1 MILNKHHN
9 NHFIRFMKIK
19 QISKLLIISALI
31 FLVWAI
37 LIILNPIKPKQLVFD
52 AERWKADKSE
62 CSFYFK
68 GDRQYMIKDLQQFL
82 SQQRFNR
89 PMVEEL
95 LGDALFFQ
103 DENSWSY
110 YAGTSTMDCQS
121 FDITFDDNG
130 YLIKTELV
138 QH

>member
-1 MILNKHHN
+1 
-9 NHFIRFMKIK
+9 MKIT
-19 QISKLLIISALI
+19 KLLTISGLI
-31 FLVWAI
+31 FLVLSL
-37 LIILNPIKPKQLVFD
+37 LIIINPIVSKQMLFNS
-52 AERWKADKSE
+52 ERWKADQSE

-68 GDRQYMIKDLQQFL
+68 GDRQYMLEDLQLFL

-121 FDITFDDNG
+121 FDITFDENG
-130 YLIKTELV
+130 YLIKTELI